1 MGPRAHRLHELVSFL
16 PSEEASPERVIE
28 WGLPR
33 VAGRLVEISA
43 SGSSASLTAVFGLV
57 IDAQQRGE
65 PTAWI
70 TLLESTFFPPDVVA
84 GSVDLDRLPVVRTKD
99 PLTAGR
105 AALHL
110 LRSGGFGLVVIDFG
124 IRPRESRIHRIPTP
138 LQTKL
143 VGLAQK
149 HDTAVVV
156 LTEKTRETPSLGSLI
171 SLRAEARRVDARHQT
186 MSYEVQLHILKDKRL
201 GPGNIFRE
209 VCYGPDGLC

>member
-1 MGPRAHRLHELVSFL
+1 MGPRAHRLHELVSPL
-16 PSEEASPERVIE
+16 PSDEVTRNRDLG
-28 WGLPR
+28 WGLPQ

-43 SGSSASLTAVFGLV
+43 SGSSAGLTAVFGLV
-57 IDAQQRGE
+57 MDAQQRGE
-65 PTAWI
+65 PAAWVSLI
-70 TLLESTFFPPDVVA
+70 ESSFFPPDVFA
-84 GSVDLDRLPVVRTKD
+84 GGVDLDSLPVVRSREPIAAT
-99 PLTAGR
+99 R

-110 LRSGGFGLVVIDFG
+110 LRSGSFGLVVIDFG
-124 IRPRESRIHRIPTP
+124 LNLLELKHHPIPMP

-156 LTEKTRETPSLGSLI
+156 LTEKSSDTPSLGSLV
-171 SLRAEARRVDARHQT
+171 SLRAEGRRVAARHQA
-186 MSYEVQLHILKDKRL
+186 MSYEVQLHILKDKRR

>member
-1 MGPRAHRLHELVSFL
+1 MGPTALRLNELVSFL
-16 PSEEASPERVIE
+16 PSEEVSPERVLE

-33 VAGRLVEISA
+33 VAGRLVELSA

-57 IDAQQRGE
+57 VDAQQCGE
-65 PTAWI
+65 PAVWV
-70 TLLESTFFPPDVVA
+70 TLLESTFFPPDVFA
-84 GSVDLDRLPVVRTKD
+84 GGVDLDGLPVVRARG
-99 PLTAGR
+99 PLAATR

-110 LRSGGFGLVVIDFG
+110 LRSGSFGLVVIDLG
-124 IRPRESRIHRIPTP
+124 MNPQKSKAHHIPMP

-156 LTEKTRETPSLGSLI
+156 LTEKVRDTPSLGSLI
-171 SLRAEARRVDARHQT
+171 SLRAETRRVDAHHQA
-186 MSYEVQLHILKDKRL
+186 MSYEVQLHILKDKRR
-201 GPGNIFRE
+201 GPGGVFRE

>member
-1 MGPRAHRLHELVSFL
+1 
-16 PSEEASPERVIE
+16 
-28 WGLPR
+28 
-33 VAGRLVEISA
+33 
-43 SGSSASLTAVFGLV
+43 LTAVFGLV

-65 PTAWI
+65 PAAWV

-84 GSVDLDRLPVVRTKD
+84 GGVDLDSLPVVRTKE

-110 LRSGGFGLVVIDFG
+110 LRSGSFGLVVIDFG
-124 IRPRESRIHRIPTP
+124 MKPRESKIRHIPTP

-156 LTEKTRETPSLGSLI
+156 LTEKTLDTPSLGSLI
-171 SLRAEARRVDARHQT
+171 SLRAEARRVDAHRQA
-186 MSYEVQLHILKDKRL
+186 MSYEVQLHILKDKRQ
-201 GPGNIFRE
+201 GPGSIFRE